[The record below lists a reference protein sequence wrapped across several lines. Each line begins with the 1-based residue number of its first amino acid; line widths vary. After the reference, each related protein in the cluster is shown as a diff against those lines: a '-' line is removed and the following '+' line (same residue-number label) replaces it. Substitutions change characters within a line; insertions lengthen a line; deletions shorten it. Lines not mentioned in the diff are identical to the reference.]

1 MSRSNPDEHRPKDL
15 VLLAVD
21 QELGAAIQGSLPV
34 RPGCKR
40 HREWADT
47 RLPFRGGKAES
58 EPM

>member
-21 QELGAAIQGSLPV
+21 QELCEATRGLPV
-34 RPGCKR
+34 RPGYKR

-47 RLPFRGGKAES
+47 RLPFRGGKVES